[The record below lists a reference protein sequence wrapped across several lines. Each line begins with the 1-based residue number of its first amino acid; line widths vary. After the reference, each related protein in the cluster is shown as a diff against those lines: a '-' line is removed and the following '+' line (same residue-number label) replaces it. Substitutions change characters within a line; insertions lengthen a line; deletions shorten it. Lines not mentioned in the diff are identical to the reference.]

1 MSRGSQLLVTPAPE
15 DLMAFSGLH
24 RYFTYAHIPALP
36 YTPLL
41 LKHMDMEAEA
51 RGSLPQDQLRLCGKL
66 PLTPILGGKQT
77 DRRSAIAGFVV
88 LKKTEYTFP
97 FRVALRTQLTGQT
110 HTLEKQLFHSAY

>member
-1 MSRGSQLLVTPAPE
+1 MIRALAAFVEDPDLDPTPTWNMEQLPVTPAPE

-51 RGSLPQDQLRLCGKL
+51 RGLQ
-66 PLTPILGGKQT
+66 
-77 DRRSAIAGFVV
+77 V
-88 LKKTEYTFP
+88 
-97 FRVALRTQLTGQT
+97 
-110 HTLEKQLFHSAY
+110 